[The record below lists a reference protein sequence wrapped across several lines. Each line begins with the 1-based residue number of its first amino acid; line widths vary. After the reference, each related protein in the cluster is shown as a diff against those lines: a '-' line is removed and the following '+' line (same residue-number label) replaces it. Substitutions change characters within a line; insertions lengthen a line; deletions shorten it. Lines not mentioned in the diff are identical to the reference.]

1 MVSVGQHENI
11 ELLSYSEVEEV
22 SGYVGNFKVKVR
34 KKARYVDEDLCTG
47 CGLCV
52 ENCPVEVPNEFD
64 QGLSKRHAIYRSF
77 PQAIPGAFV
86 IDKKMPPCKAAC
98 PAHVGA
104 PGYVILTSR
113 GKFLEA
119 LQVIKEKLPFP
130 SICGRVCHR
139 PCEKACTRSKI
150 DEPVSIAYIKR
161 FIGDLELKIPARQV
175 LPIRTREEKVAI
187 VGAGPAGLA
196 AAHDLIMMGYHVT
209 VFEAAP
215 LLGGMMR
222 FGIPA
227 FRLSREILDREI
239 YDIIELGVQVWRNVT
254 IGRDLTL
261 DDLFARGYRAIFLAV
276 GAQKGRNLGVP
287 GEDLEG
293 VSQAINF
300 LWNMNLGQETQLRG
314 KVVVVGGGNAAL
326 DTARSTL
333 RAGAREVTIIYR
345 RSRAEMPAEPKW
357 EIDETEREGVKFM
370 HLVTPTRFL
379 GRDGKLTGLE
389 CMRMELGAPDESGRR
404 RPIPI
409 SGSEFTMDVDHVFLA
424 IGQMA
429 DLSLI
434 AGTVRRE
441 QARSGDRP
449 EQGVAE
455 EALEMTPWGT
465 LKVDPITLA
474 TSVEGIFSGGDAVVG
489 GGTVIGAIAAG
500 KEAAISID
508 RYVRGEDLRMGRG
521 EEEEVVELPIEG
533 LEAQARVPMRF
544 LPMEEREHNFREV
557 ELGYTEE
564 MAVEEAKRCLSCGVC
579 TECRECVALCERH
592 AIDHTMRDEY
602 VNLDVGTILL
612 ATGFSPFDPTRA
624 ARFGYG
630 VYDNVLTG
638 LEFERM
644 VHSSGPTGGTVLL
657 KDGRAPESVA
667 ILHCVGSRDED
678 YHSYCSRVCCMYS
691 MKLAHLLRENTGAQV
706 YEIYKDLRAFGKGYE
721 EFWHRV
727 EDEGVTFIHGEVS
740 EVFRENGK
748 LVVKCE
754 DTFFGQP
761 ERIAVDMVVLGVGM
775 EPRPD
780 AGGLATLF
788 GISRSE
794 DGFLLEKHP
803 KLAPVDT
810 ASDGIFVAG
819 ACQGPKDIPDT
830 VAQAGA
836 AAAAALGM
844 IDHGT
849 VAIEPFVPQVIELRC
864 VGCGL
869 CAEVCPYQAI
879 ELVERRPFQI
889 KAQVNETL
897 CKGCGLCVAACRG
910 KALSLRGF
918 NDQQLLAEVEA
929 LLTRNQVF
937 QKKPGFS
944 KDHGGL

>member
-1 MVSVGQHENI
+1 MVSVGQHENV

-22 SGYVGNFKVKVR
+22 AGYVGNFQVKVR
-34 KKARYVDEDLCTG
+34 KKARYVNEDLCTG
-47 CGLCV
+47 CGSCV
-52 ENCPVEVPNEFD
+52 ENCPVQVPDEFD
-64 QGLSKRHAIYRSF
+64 QGLSKRHAIYRPF
-77 PQAIPGAFV
+77 PQAVPGAFV

-150 DEPVSIAYIKR
+150 DEPVGIAYIKR

-175 LPIRTREEKVAI
+175 PPIRTREEQVAI

-196 AAHDLIMMGYHVT
+196 AAHDLVMMGYHVA

-215 LLGGMMR
+215 ALGGMMR

-239 YDIIELGVQVWRNVT
+239 YDIVELGVKVWRNVT

-326 DTARSTL
+326 DTARSAL
-333 RAGAREVTIIYR
+333 RVGAREVTILYR

-357 EIDETEREGVKFM
+357 EIDETEREGIKFM

-379 GRDGKLTGLE
+379 GRDGKLTAME

-409 SGSEFTMDVDHVFLA
+409 PGSEFTMDVDHAFLA
-424 IGQMA
+424 VGQMV

-434 AGTVRRE
+434 AGTVRRP
-441 QARSGDRP
+441 AR
-449 EQGVAE
+449 AE

-474 TSVEGIFSGGDAVVG
+474 TSVEGIFSGGDAIVG

-500 KEAAISID
+500 KQAAISID
-508 RYVRGEDLRMGRG
+508 RYVRGEDLRAGRG
-521 EEEEVVELPIEG
+521 ERGSQDSNGSGREEYDVVEPTIESI
-533 LEAQARVPMRF
+533 EAKARVPMRY
-544 LPMEEREHNFREV
+544 LPFEERVNNFREV

-564 MAVEEAKRCLSCGVC
+564 MAVEEARRCLSCGVC
-579 TECRECVALCERH
+579 TECRECVALCERQ

-602 VNLDVGTILL
+602 VNLDVGTIIL
-612 ATGFSPFDPTRA
+612 ATGFSPFDPARA
-624 ARFGYG
+624 AKFGYG
-630 VYDNVLTG
+630 LYDNVLTG

-644 VHSSGPTGGTVLL
+644 VHSSGPTGGKILL
-657 KDGRAPESVA
+657 KDGRVPESVA

-678 YHSYCSRVCCMYS
+678 YNAYCSRVCCMYS
-691 MKLAHLLRENTGAQV
+691 LKLAHLLRENTQAQV

-721 EFWHRV
+721 EFSRKV
-727 EDEGVTFIHGEVS
+727 EEEGVTFIHGDVS
-740 EVFRENGK
+740 QVVRENGR
-748 LVVKCE
+748 LMVQCE
-754 DTFFGQP
+754 NTFFGQP
-761 ERIAVDMVVLGVGM
+761 QHVAVDMVVLGIGM

-780 AGGLATLF
+780 AGDLATLF

-819 ACQGPKDIPDT
+819 TCQGPKDIPDT

-844 IDHGT
+844 IDHGK
-849 VAIEPFVPQVIELRC
+849 VAIEPFVPRVAELRC
-864 VGCGL
+864 VGCGF

-879 ELVERRPFQI
+879 ELVEQRPFQM

-918 NDQQLLAEVEA
+918 SDQQLLAEVEA
-929 LLTRNQVF
+929 LLAVA
-937 QKKPGFS
+937 
-944 KDHGGL
+944 